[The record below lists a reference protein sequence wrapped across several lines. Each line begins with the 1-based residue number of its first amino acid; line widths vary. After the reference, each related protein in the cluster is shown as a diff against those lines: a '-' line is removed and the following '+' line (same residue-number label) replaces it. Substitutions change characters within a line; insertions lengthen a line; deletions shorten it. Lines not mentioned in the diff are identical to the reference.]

1 MKINIKGVIVSA
13 EDSWIYDLFDI
24 ENVNP
29 KMVADKIEEA
39 DGEDLDIYINSG
51 GGDVFSADEIY
62 SAIREYP
69 GAVHIHVIGL
79 AASAASVIACA
90 GDSDIS
96 PAAQMMVH
104 NVSTSISGNY
114 HDMDK
119 ASEDLKKADRAI
131 AQAYRDKTGMS
142 EEDALELM
150 DSETWITA
158 DDAVTYGLIDRL
170 AENQNSNKSGEKQ
183 PERMAASVCEM
194 LPLSVINK
202 MTASKNKLIEYFE
215 GD

>member
-1 MKINIKGVIVSA
+1 MKINIKGTIVNT
-13 EDSWIYDLFDI
+13 EDSWIYDLFEI
-24 ENVNP
+24 ENTNP

-39 DGEDLDIYINSG
+39 GGEDLDIYINSG
-51 GGDVFSADEIY
+51 GGDVFSASEIY
-62 SAIREYP
+62 SAIREYS
-69 GAVHIHVIGL
+69 GAVHIHVTGL

-90 GDSDIS
+90 SDSDIA
-96 PAAQMMVH
+96 PTAQLMVH
-104 NVSTSISGNY
+104 NVSTSASGNY

-142 EEDALELM
+142 EADALELM

-158 DDAVTYGLIDRL
+158 DDAVTYGLIDRI
-170 AENQNSNKSGEKQ
+170 AENQNSNNGEKQ

-202 MTASKNKLIEYFE
+202 MTDKKNKLTEYFE
-215 GD
+215 GE